1 MPMLFWASLAP
12 WEKARNADVTHWE
25 RRNHLLML
33 GLARAKRRIMN
44 FWSSHPTPKPTRG
57 EMTRPMRILA
67 TPSILPCAISAKPH
81 LTYPE
86 PAASSVAP
94 TRPPTSACED
104 EDGMPNHQ
112 VPRFHT
118 MAPMIPQRTMIM
130 AVFCGRVPTS
140 MNLPMVL
147 ATAVP
152 PNNGPRNSNV
162 ATTMTACTGVSA
174 REAIVVAMMFD
185 ASWKPLV

>member
-1 MPMLFWASLAP
+1 
-12 WEKARNADVTHWE
+12 
-25 RRNHLLML
+25 
-33 GLARAKRRIMN
+33 
-44 FWSSHPTPKPTRG
+44 
-57 EMTRPMRILA
+57 
-67 TPSILPCAISAKPH
+67 
-81 LTYPE
+81 
-86 PAASSVAP
+86 
-94 TRPPTSACED
+94 
-104 EDGMPNHQ
+104 
-112 VPRFHT
+112 
-118 MAPMIPQRTMIM
+118 M